1 MGWLQP
7 VKGGDGMATEG
18 GVLIGPPGERTFY
31 APLLRLL
38 LVIAVAGAGLL
49 VLWQMGF
56 LHLIL
61 SADQTRISLVI
72 FAILVGTTLHCLYQ
86 TVMVSRE
93 LIAARRVRTI
103 LKAERGTSLTAG
115 LDGVM
120 TASGTRLP
128 LGIVAGHIATLIRKR
143 ELQAGG
149 ALDQNLLL
157 RLLADRL
164 RSRERLGHFVSES
177 LLRLALLG
185 TAIGFILMLV
195 PISGLTAFDTETLRG
210 ALGGMT
216 SGMAIALNVTVTGI
230 ASALLL
236 KLEYFLLD
244 MAVVELFDNIVETT
258 EVYVVSAL
266 ERDADARP

>member
-1 MGWLQP
+1 
-7 VKGGDGMATEG
+7 MATEG
-18 GVLIGPPGERTFY
+18 GVLIGPPEERTY
-31 APLLRLL
+31 YVPLLRLL
-38 LVIAVAGAGLL
+38 LLIAVAGCGLV
-49 VLWQMGF
+49 VLWRMGF
-56 LHLIL
+56 LDLIL
-61 SADQTRISLVI
+61 NADHTRISLVI

-86 TVMVSRE
+86 TVIISRE
-93 LIAARRVRTI
+93 LIAARRVRQI
-103 LKAERGTSLTAG
+103 LEAERGTSLAAG
-115 LDGVM
+115 PDGVV

-128 LGIVAGHIATLIRKR
+128 SGIFASHIATLIRKR

-164 RSRERLGHFVSES
+164 RGRERLGLFISEA

-185 TAIGFILMLV
+185 TAIGFILMLI
-195 PISGLTAFDTETLRG
+195 PISALTSFETETLRG

-244 MAVVELFDNIVETT
+244 MAIVDLFDSVVETT

-266 ERDADARP
+266 ERDADARS